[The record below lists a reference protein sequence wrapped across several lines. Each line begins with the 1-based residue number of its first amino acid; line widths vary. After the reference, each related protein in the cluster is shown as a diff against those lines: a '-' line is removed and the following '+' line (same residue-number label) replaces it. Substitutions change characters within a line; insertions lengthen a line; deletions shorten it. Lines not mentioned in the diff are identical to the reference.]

1 MTLRMLPFSMRL
13 FPRAPFFAF
22 LLLAHSFLSA
32 AADDKPHNFDKWE
45 PEIAAFEKADQT
57 EPPPKGAIV
66 FIGSSSI
73 RKWKTLAEDFPY
85 HRVINRGFGGSEI
98 IDSVHFADRIVI
110 PYAPRLVVLYAGGND
125 INAGKTPEQVFA
137 DFQAFTELVRGKL
150 PDADLDY
157 IAIAG
162 NPARWAQVDRVRAAN
177 SKIEAFIEGKPHL
190 KFINVFPQML
200 GSDGQPIPEIF
211 GPDRLHMSPAG
222 YKLWTNIILP
232 LLPAPDR

>member
-1 MTLRMLPFSMRL
+1 MNLSPAT
-13 FPRAPFFAF
+13 
-22 LLLAHSFLSA
+22 LLLALVLLAPSA
-32 AADDKPHNFDKWE
+32 PKSWADDKPHNFEKWE
-45 PEIAAFEKADQT
+45 PAIAAFEKADQAQ
-57 EPPPKGAIV
+57 PPPKGAIV

-73 RKWKTLAEDFPY
+73 LKWKTLAEDFPR

-137 DFQAFTELVRGKL
+137 DFQAFADLLRSKL
-150 PDADLDY
+150 PDTDLDY
-157 IAIAG
+157 ISIAG
-162 NPARWAQVDRVRAAN
+162 NPARWAQVEKVKAAN
-177 SKIEAFIEGKPHL
+177 AKIEAFIEGKPHL

-200 GSDGQPIPEIF
+200 GTDGQPIPEIF
-211 GPDRLHMSPAG
+211 GPDKLHMSPEG

-232 LLPAPDR
+232 LLPPPDR